1 MSRASSRVAIGAAL
15 VLLVA
20 GTAYGSTNRIFV
32 AGFLVEDDGS
42 FDANAEAAR
51 LLRAALRRQ
60 GVLDVIEAEP
70 VRLQHAAL
78 LADDAY
84 WRVLGEEY
92 GAQRIATGTLKLKR
106 APPRVSSRSGWGGM
120 YVVDPGYFLEVVLI
134 SGTTGQLL
142 AIEPLARKVRYG
154 SGRYA
159 SPAML
164 YRALLDEA
172 MPELARAVIR
182 R

>member
-120 YVVDPGYFLEVVLI
+120 YVVDPGYFLG
-134 SGTTGQLL
+134 GTIGQLL